1 MLGYRI
7 TINNDTSGNLT
18 WSLLFDSD
26 NSKYGN
32 AETEH
37 IFSVAHEF
45 VSALANL
52 QQEGT
57 MTPARR

>member
-32 AETEH
+32 AETDH

-45 VSALANL
+45 VSTLANL
-52 QQEGT
+52 QLKGKAPTAEL
-57 MTPARR
+57 